1 MKLSRGVR
9 LLVVILIVS
18 VGMNMFLAGNQL
30 GLCFHHPAPMNFEQR
45 LEILLRELPDADR
58 ASAHE
63 ILLAHRQDILDK
75 FHVYRQSATA
85 AAAAVHAEP
94 FNADDARTAFAT
106 ANGNSAEFRQALED
120 MVIDIAGKI
129 SPKGR
134 EHLRAGIAGP

>member
-1 MKLSRGVR
+1 MKFSRGVR

-18 VGMNMFLAGNQL
+18 VGINLFLAGNQL
-30 GLCFHHPAPMNFEQR
+30 GLWFHHPVPMNFEQR
-45 LEILLRELPDADR
+45 LEILLRELPEADR
-58 ASAHE
+58 AGAHE
-63 ILLAHRQDILDK
+63 ILLAHRQEILDK

-85 AAAAVHAEP
+85 AAAVVHAEP
-94 FNADDARTAFAT
+94 FNADDARAAFAT
-106 ANGNSAEFRQALED
+106 ANANSAEFRQALED